1 MDILKLT
8 PACKS
13 YIWGGRRL
21 IENYSKL
28 TDEETLSETW
38 ELSFHPDGPSLADGV
53 PLSELVTDKELGKNT
68 NTINEDVKR
77 TADELINNIIPL
89 KKAVNE

>member
-1 MDILKLT
+1 MLVFVLIFVAIICSGLT
-8 PACKS
+8 VAKKNEFFEDYCSP
-13 YIWGGRRL
+13 
-21 IENYSKL
+21 
-28 TDEETLSETW
+28 
-38 ELSFHPDGPSLADGV
+38 
-53 PLSELVTDKELGKNT
+53 KNT